1 MNNLIVTI
9 ILLAISLMLLVIL
22 LKTLLPTVLNFI
34 NHLPKII
41 IIISILILFA
51 VIFYLVSLISPK
63 IPGGMIVTQPEVNE
77 SQEEET
83 TQAVV
88 KEKIDN
94 CIILREDQ
102 IWIDNDQVDIDQV
115 ENYIDWHVENNIEII
130 IVDDYSLSSLHHKIT
145 DLCDE
150 KGVNY
155 KNENEEW
162 IK

>member
-9 ILLAISLMLLVIL
+9 ILLAISLMLLVVL
-22 LKTLLPTVLNFI
+22 LKTLLPTVLEFI
-34 NHLPKII
+34 NRLPIIVKII
-41 IIISILILFA
+41 FILILFA
-51 VIFYLVSLISPK
+51 IVFYLVSSISPN
-63 IPGGMIVTQPEVNE
+63 IMGGMIGTQTEVKE
-77 SQEEET
+77 SLVEET

-88 KEKIDN
+88 KEEIDN

-102 IWIDNDQVDIDQV
+102 IWIENDQVDMEQV
-115 ENYIDWHVENNIEII
+115 EKYIDEHVENNIELI

>member
-9 ILLAISLMLLVIL
+9 ILLAVSLMLLVIL
-22 LKTLLPTVLNFI
+22 LKTLWPTVLNFI

-41 IIISILILFA
+41 IIISIVILFA